1 MSKPSFAIDLSIQFD
16 IFQPWVSNTLAYQQ
30 PDFRL
35 IFIKSQPKRENSM
48 KKVFMWCL
56 VGLLSLGS
64 AALSQAQTV
73 GGTEKAVAALEQQ
86 WLQSQKTNNPDL
98 VAPLLA
104 DKFVNTGSDGKV
116 VSKAKMLADSKA
128 TKYDSIDYEDVK
140 VTVFG
145 DTAIATGGSKA
156 KGTDASGKPLDEH
169 VRWTDT
175 WVKMPNGKWQCVAS
189 QQTHL

>member
-1 MSKPSFAIDLSIQFD
+1 M
-16 IFQPWVSNTLAYQQ
+16 
-30 PDFRL
+30 
-35 IFIKSQPKRENSM
+35 KRTW
-48 KKVFMWCL
+48 MWCL
-56 VGLLSLGS
+56 IVFLALGS
-64 AALSQAQTV
+64 AAWSRAQT

-104 DKFVNTGSDGKV
+104 DKFVSTGNDGKV
-116 VSKAKMLADSKA
+116 TGKAESLARDKG
-128 TKYDSIDYEDVK
+128 TKYDSIEYEDVK

-156 KGTDASGKPLDEH
+156 KGTDEKGKPLDEH

-189 QQTHL
+189 HASPIKM

>member
-30 PDFRL
+30 QDFRL
-35 IFIKSQPKRENSM
+35 I
-48 KKVFMWCL
+48 
-56 VGLLSLGS
+56 GLPFVLSSPSGS
-64 AALSQAQTV
+64 RTFYVHAALSQAQTP
-73 GGTEKAVAALEQQ
+73 GTTEKAVAALEQQ

-156 KGTDASGKPLDEH
+156 KGTDASGKPIDEH
-169 VRWTDT
+169 VRWTDH
-175 WVKMPNGKWQCVAS
+175 G
-189 QQTHL
+189 